1 MNKWMTRFGTV
12 VLAAGLL
19 AGCSSDNGGTTQ
31 DLSQAQKT
39 ALTNALANTDFGPLA
54 AYVVQVVGK
63 VGTLDAGTVSA
74 ALHTAI
80 DRAINL
86 SVAGAQA
93 SAYEGAVGIAVQ
105 FDLSASG
112 IPADSGWFYGVFGW
126 NGINTSTNTVD
137 EWVIVG
143 GTGTEGSLPSAAS
156 GTIENGDI
164 FAEYASGATY
174 YLAEADVPGTSGT
187 ATVSASSF
195 SGSTDCSASQSG
207 ITVDCSYATG
217 TMSGNFQFTAMS
229 AAQATYTQS
238 AVTFTS
244 LPAVRMIISVT
255 QTQ

>member
-1 MNKWMTRFGTV
+1 VSKWTTLFGAS
-12 VLAAGLL
+12 VLAVGML
-19 AGCSSDNGGTTQ
+19 AGCSSDNGGTQ
-31 DLSQAQKT
+31 DLTQADKT

-63 VGTLDAGTVSA
+63 VGTLDASTVNA
-74 ALHTAI
+74 AFHTAI
-80 DRAINL
+80 DRAL
-86 SVAGAQA
+86 SLNVAGTQA
-93 SAYEGAVGIAVQ
+93 SAYEGAVGIAIQ
-105 FDLSASG
+105 FDLNAQG
-112 IPADSGWFYGVFGW
+112 LAETGWFYGVFGW

-137 EWVIVG
+137 NWVIVG
-143 GTGTEGSLPSAAS
+143 GTGTEGSLPSSAS
-156 GTIENGDI
+156 GTVENGDV
-164 FAEYASGATY
+164 FAEYASGTTY

-217 TMSGNFQFTAMS
+217 TMNGNFQFTAMS

-244 LPAVRMIISVT
+244 LPAVRMTISVT
-255 QTQ
+255 QAQ